1 MPREQLLAHDD
12 GRPLPDGVL
21 ARVML
26 REDSAVVPD
35 LERIEARIHEGLQ
48 QAA

>member
-1 MPREQLLAHDD
+1 
-12 GRPLPDGVL
+12 LPDGVL

-26 REDSAVVPD
+26 REDSALVPD
-35 LERIEARIHEGLQ
+35 LMRIEARIHEGLQ